1 MATTEVISGEQR
13 LLSRVLK
20 KRAKGSLMEEQLS
33 TEVNRRKLGD
43 KNALIENAKIIIAD
57 RLDETARLDEYRE
70 N

>member
-33 TEVNRRKLGD
+33 QSIIRIFDHPFANNKHIIQMDFRIRR
-43 KNALIENAKIIIAD
+43 IQP
-57 RLDETARLDEYRE
+57 
-70 N
+70 

>member
-33 TEVNRRKLGD
+33 TEVNRRRSISGLASIGLLSFKFCDAMRTSG
-43 KNALIENAKIIIAD
+43 NH
-57 RLDETARLDEYRE
+57 
-70 N
+70 